1 MLFHPESAMTTR
13 RDFIKST
20 AAIGGAM
27 GLSSLPLGSA
37 EAEPVAAEQ
46 PRPDAKRAGASLNI
60 LILGGTGF
68 TGPEQVE
75 YAIARGHRVT
85 LFNRGKTRPGLFKG
99 KVAEEL
105 IGDLNGDTSALKD
118 KQFDVVIDNPTTLP
132 FWVKNAAQYLKGNVK
147 HYIFI
152 STTSVYRDQSEIGIN
167 ENSPTVP
174 MPPGLDPYQ
183 PDQRN
188 TAQLAASANPANYGA
203 FKARA
208 EQEVQMQ
215 YPGINTVIRPCLI
228 VGPLD
233 RTDRFTYWPARID
246 KGGEVL
252 APDKPDDP
260 CQFIDSRDLAEWTI
274 RMAEMRE
281 LGTFNAIGP
290 AKPMTIAEMLYGVKA
305 VTTAGAQFTWVPW
318 EFLQQQKVRPWRD
331 MTVWQPPYG
340 RTAGYQRRDASKAI
354 AKGLTFRPVAVTAK
368 DTLDWHKTRP
378 EAEQRATL
386 NGEINGLS
394 MTREAE
400 VLAAWKASRATPP

>member
-1 MLFHPESAMTTR
+1 MITR
-13 RDFIKST
+13 REFVKAT
-20 AAIGGAM
+20 AAASGA
-27 GLSSLPLGSA
+27 LGMSPRLVSA
-37 EAEPVAAEQ
+37 LEAPAPSAARQRPPVGRAAT
-46 PRPDAKRAGASLNI
+46 PLNI

-75 YAIARGHRVT
+75 YAIVRGHRVT
-85 LFNRGKTRPGLFKG
+85 LFNRGKTRPGLFRG

-118 KQFDVVIDNPTTLP
+118 KKFDVVIDNPTTLP
-132 FWVKNAAQYLKGNVK
+132 FWVRNAAQYLKGNTK

-152 STTSVYRDQSEIGIN
+152 STTSVYRDESQIGIT
-167 ENSPTVP
+167 EDSPTVP
-174 MPPGLDPYQ
+174 MPAALDPYQ

-188 TAQLAASANPANYGA
+188 AAQLAASANPANYGA

-208 EQEVQMQ
+208 EVEVQNQ
-215 YPGINTVIRPCLI
+215 YPGINTIIRPCLI

-252 APDKPDDP
+252 APDKPEDP
-260 CQFIDSRDLAEWTI
+260 CQFIDSRDLAEWMI
-274 RMAEMRE
+274 RMAEARE

-290 AKPMTIAEMLYGVKA
+290 EKPLTIAEMLYGVKA
-305 VTTAGAQFTWVPW
+305 ITTAGAQFTWVPW
-318 EFLQQQKVRPWRD
+318 EFLRDHQVRPWRH

-340 RTAGYQRRDASKAI
+340 ATAGYQRRNASKAI
-354 AKGLTFRPVAVTAK
+354 AKGLTFRPLAVTAK

-378 EAEQRATL
+378 EKEQLDTL
-386 NGEINGLS
+386 NGVINGLP
-394 MTREAE
+394 MTKEAE
-400 VLAAWKASRATPP
+400 VLAAWKVARAGGS